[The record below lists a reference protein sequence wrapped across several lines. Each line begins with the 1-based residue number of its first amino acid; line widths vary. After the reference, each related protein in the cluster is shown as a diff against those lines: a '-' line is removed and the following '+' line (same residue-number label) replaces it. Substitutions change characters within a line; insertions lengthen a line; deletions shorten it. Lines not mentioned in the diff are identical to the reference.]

1 MNKKYD
7 LVVVGGG
14 LSGVAAAVSAARR
27 GLSVIILEKG
37 NCFGGAAS
45 NCLVQPFMLFRTREK
60 NNEKL
65 LCRGIFEEIG
75 RELSKKD
82 KFITRGNDTFFHD
95 EYLKLVLNRI
105 VINSGVEIL
114 FHAQVTDVIKENSR
128 ITHVV
133 VSTTGEKLYIEA
145 DYFIDATGNADIAYK
160 SGCDFAL
167 GREDGL
173 CQPMTLC
180 FRLVNVDTDKINKHE
195 INKLYKEKQSNGEIK
210 NPREDVLMFKTLID
224 GVMHFNTTRIVKLNP
239 TDIFDVT
246 KAEIEAREQ
255 VYEIFEF
262 LKENFEAFKN
272 SELMITA
279 PEIGI
284 RESRMIKGEYIL
296 TGEDLKDLTKFEDSI
311 ALGNYE
317 LDIHNPEGTGT
328 SHYFFKDN
336 EYYSIPYRSLL
347 PKEINNLIVVG
358 RCISANH
365 EAQAAIRIMPIV
377 CCIGQAGGTAAVV
390 AKESG
395 MCYNEID
402 VKKLQ
407 ECLKQDGAVLD

>member
-14 LSGVAAAVSAARR
+14 LSGVAAAVSAARH
-27 GLSVIILEKG
+27 GLSVMILEKG

-45 NCLVQPFMLFRTREK
+45 NSLVQPFMLFRTREK

-75 RELSKKD
+75 KELTKKN
-82 KFITRGNDTFFHD
+82 KFVTKGNDTFFHD
-95 EYLKLVLNRI
+95 EYLKIVLNRI

-114 FHAQVTDVIKENSR
+114 FHALVTDVITENSK

-133 VSTTGEKLYIEA
+133 VATGGDKLFIEA
-145 DYFIDATGNADIAYK
+145 NYFIDATGNADIAYK
-160 SGCDFAL
+160 SGCDFTL

-180 FRLVNVDTDKINKHE
+180 FRLVNVDTDKINRHE
-195 INKLYKEKQSNGEIK
+195 INSLYKEKQSKEEIT
-210 NPREDVLMFKTLID
+210 NPREDVLMFETLMD

-246 KAEIEAREQ
+246 RAEIEAREQ

-262 LKENFEAFKN
+262 LKGNFEAFEN
-272 SELMITA
+272 SELIVTA
-279 PEIGI
+279 SEIGI

-296 TGEDLKDLTKFEDSI
+296 MGEDLKDLTKFDDSI

-336 EYYSIPYRSLL
+336 EYYSVPYRSLL
-347 PKEINNLIVVG
+347 PKEIKNLIVVG
-358 RCISANH
+358 RCISCNH
-365 EAQAAIRIMPIV
+365 EAQAAIRIMPII
-377 CCIGQAGGTAAVV
+377 CCIGQAGGTAVAV
-390 AKESG
+390 AKESN
-395 MCYNEID
+395 MYLNEID
-402 VKKLQ
+402 VNKLQ
-407 ECLKQDGAVLD
+407 KYLREDGAVVD